1 MLVRLGILAIG
12 VFSLVILITVTNLSK
27 SIIGRFS
34 EEYSLL
40 KAIGYKM
47 KFIKRRISMQ
57 LAALLGGAAV
67 VGILGGII
75 VNVIFD
81 KLYCVPRGIAYQQFS
96 MYLVIIPA
104 IVAVLLYVLTS
115 FTIGKK
121 VKKMDFMSDLEI

>member
-1 MLVRLGILAIG
+1 M
-12 VFSLVILITVTNLSK
+12 
-27 SIIGRFS
+27 
-34 EEYSLL
+34 EE
-40 KAIGYKM
+40 
-47 KFIKRRISMQ
+47 Q
-57 LAALLGGAAV
+57 TV

-96 MYLVIIPA
+96 IYLVIIPA